1 MIHRINDM
9 KTSVH
14 CLVLAA
20 LVTILVGGC
29 DSASTEES
37 WFEGGDEPPPTEQ
50 TLVMTARILA
60 AKGDYGQAGFIVE
73 RMLLE
78 FPDRPGTYTEGAEV
92 LLQEGRVS
100 DAIEF
105 LDLGLERLPG
115 HPVLLNDRGLC
126 QLLNGDLPAASSDF
140 SAALAVD
147 PDDADYVANSALA
160 ADSKTE
166 PVLRTQGFLS
176 YDIGARVRDGRDHDG
191 TKSASQ
197 EVSPHSDVCRER
209 GEATPPNGHHRPP
222 ARAALRRTD

>member
-1 MIHRINDM
+1 MMHRINDM

-37 WFEGGDEPPPTEQ
+37 WFEGGDEPLPTEQ

-160 ADSKTE
+160 AALEGREDEARALWSR
-166 PVLRTQGFLS
+166 VL
-176 YDIGARVRDGRDHDG
+176 
-191 TKSASQ
+191 
-197 EVSPHSDVCRER
+197 
-209 GEATPPNGHHRPP
+209 PP
-222 ARAALRRTD
+222 ASVAENLRIARLARPRFQAVEDAAPTSEIQD